1 MLTTLIAG
9 EKEITFEEKS
19 LALGVQRY
27 NAEDTGNKTITLDGS
42 EVILPANFT
51 ANFTACRN
59 QNSSVNRMV
68 CFANSLQTIVL

>member
-9 EKEITFEEKS
+9 EKEITIEKKS

-27 NAEDTGNKTITLDGS
+27 NAEDTGNKTITLNGS
-42 EVILPANFT
+42 EVILPV
-51 ANFTACRN
+51 NFTACGN

-68 CFANSLQTIVL
+68 CFANFLQTIVL